1 MCDSIKHVRMRN
13 DSGLFGWMHCHYKSP
28 CKRLG
33 GALHRRLRWS
43 KISLQ
48 YRRPRYDSWVRKI
61 PWRREWQPASVFL
74 PGESHGLRSLVGY
87 SPWGHKEM
95 DTTQ

>member
-13 DSGLFGWMHCHYKSP
+13 DSGLFRWMHCHYKSP
-28 CKRLG
+28 FKR
-33 GALHRRLRWS
+33 GALRRWIRWS
-43 KISLQ
+43 RICLQ
-48 YRRPRYDSWVRKI
+48 YRRPRYDSWVRKN
-61 PWRREWQPASVFL
+61 PWRREGQPAPVFL

-95 DTTQ
+95 DTIQ